1 MAHHGHSHLRHTRMS
16 KIIQAKRQLEEQE
29 TLAAVADGEDSN
41 AKILGAADTL
51 ISPSLSSSDLIS
63 NEACDPLQNLTCLED
78 TAETQDVSLS
88 KRQEADSPSTTAVET
103 ILQVVDQSSQTLWL
117 STASD
122 FPMTISD
129 PAFGAF
135 TFTASETASAELS
148 SSTVSTNLLAT
159 PPVNSTNQTTPP
171 PTAKQTQTAP
181 ISSPKVS
188 LAGSSIPYTST
199 PLAEPT
205 PPASSK
211 ATTGLPTSTSVSYA
225 EGGYGTSYSSPSSYE
240 TPYSSTTPS
249 PSTSS
254 SWVSEET
261 STSYSASFSTGS
273 GVESSTSNPQPT
285 SSSKSGSGSGSGS
298 SSGSNKDANTPE
310 IVGGVVGSIAGLA
323 VIFLL
328 LFYLFRR
335 RKFLQQQGAQALPSN
350 DAGTRG
356 MSERTL
362 SNDNAPLFSAS
373 YLAPAFMKRWRAS
386 TMTTATESTLSSS
399 GTSERGF
406 QKLSGRKIPPVLT
419 HGGDGF
425 GGGLDG
431 DSPTLPGF
439 SPISPSGGPL
449 SSPSAYGPPPASPF
463 GIPLDTNLRE
473 ADEHL
478 TPVRQSPVHLPVSSS
493 VNFGSATTVNPSH
506 TLAQPQSAVPIS
518 PMRPDGLGRS
528 HPSHDGSRSSR
539 FTEGIDL

>member
-29 TLAAVADGEDSN
+29 TLAAGADGEDSN
-41 AKILGAADTL
+41 AKILGAVDTV
-51 ISPSLSSSDLIS
+51 ISPSLSSSDLVS

-88 KRQEADSPSTTAVET
+88 KRQEADSPSTTVVET
-103 ILQVVDQSSQTLWL
+103 ILQVVDQNSQTLWL

-148 SSTVSTNLLAT
+148 LPTVSTKLLAT
-159 PPVNSTNQTTPP
+159 PPVNSTTQTTPP
-171 PTAKQTQTAP
+171 PTAKQTQTAS
-181 ISSPKVS
+181 ISSAKAS
-188 LAGSSIPYTST
+188 LATSSIPYTST

-205 PPASSK
+205 PPASSNS
-211 ATTGLPTSTSVSYA
+211 TTGLPTSTSVSYA
-225 EGGYGTSYSSPSSYE
+225 EGGYGTWYSSSSSYE
-240 TPYSSTTPS
+240 TSYPSTTPS

-254 SWVSEET
+254 PWVYGET
-261 STSYSASFSTGS
+261 SSSYSASFSTDS

-285 SSSKSGSGSGSGS
+285 SSSGSGSGSGSGS
-298 SSGSNKDANTPE
+298 NSGSNKDANTPE

-335 RKFLQQQGAQALPSN
+335 RKFLQQQGAQTLPSN

-449 SSPSAYGPPPASPF
+449 SSTSTCGPPPASPF
-463 GIPLDTNLRE
+463 GMPLETNLRE
-473 ADEHL
+473 VDEHL

-493 VNFGSATTVNPSH
+493 VNFGTPTTVNPSH
-506 TLAQPQSAVPIS
+506 TLAQPQSAVPIL
-518 PMRPDGLGRS
+518 PMRPDALGRS
-528 HPSHDGSRSSR
+528 LPSHDGSRSSR